1 MEKVMNKI
9 FGVMLSAALL
19 CGSAGAA
26 MASTMD
32 GNCEAQL
39 RAQVQTL
46 QAQVA
51 ALQAAS
57 DVQPASA
64 ADYQMPTGG

>member
-1 MEKVMNKI
+1 MNRI

-26 MASTMD
+26 MASTTD
-32 GNCEAQL
+32 GNCETQL
-39 RAQVQTL
+39 HAQVQ
-46 QAQVA
+46 
-51 ALQAAS
+51 ALQTEVTALQESSNVQSAS
-57 DVQPASA
+57 P

>member
-1 MEKVMNKI
+1 MNRI
-9 FGVMLSAALL
+9 FGIMLSAAML

-26 MASTMD
+26 FATTTD

-39 RAQVQTL
+39 HAQVQSL

-51 ALQAAS
+51 ALEAS
-57 DVQPASA
+57 SNVESASA
-64 ADYQMPTGG
+64 SGYQMPTGG

>member
-1 MEKVMNKI
+1 MNRISGVI
-9 FGVMLSAALL
+9 FLAALL
-19 CGSAGAA
+19 SGGVASA
-26 MASTMD
+26 TTTD

-39 RAQVQTL
+39 HAQVKAL

-51 ALQAAS
+51 ALQAS
-57 DVQPASA
+57 SNVQSESP

>member
-1 MEKVMNKI
+1 MNRI

-26 MASTMD
+26 FATTTD

-39 RAQVQTL
+39 HAQVQAL
-46 QAQVA
+46 QNEVA
-51 ALQAAS
+51 ALQS
-57 DVQPASA
+57 DSNVQSESP